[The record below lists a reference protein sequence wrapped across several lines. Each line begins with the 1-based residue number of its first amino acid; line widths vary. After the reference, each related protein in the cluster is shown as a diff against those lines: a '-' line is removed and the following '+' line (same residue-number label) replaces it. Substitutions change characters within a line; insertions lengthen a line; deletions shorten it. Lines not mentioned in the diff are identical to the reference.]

1 MEENMA
7 SARKHP
13 TDIDAYLQEE
23 TKHDDILGPFI
34 QTNAPKVLGVI
45 PQKHQPGKWRVITD
59 LYFPKDKSDNDA
71 ISTSLCSLSH
81 TCIPVNK
88 VARDAIAH
96 GPGTLLAKIN
106 ILYTL

>member
-45 PQKHQPGKWRVITD
+45 PQKHQPGK
-59 LYFPKDKSDNDA
+59 
-71 ISTSLCSLSH
+71 
-81 TCIPVNK
+81 
-88 VARDAIAH
+88 
-96 GPGTLLAKIN
+96 
-106 ILYTL
+106 